1 MSRHLPAEFVCGHTW
16 RVVPHGCP
24 RSCSRLLFAVC
35 SCCWGPRRARL
46 FSITGG
52 STASGTRTAI
62 VHFGSVQPPPFG
74 KSALRLPLHAACS
87 AAPVSIRRPRSRVPR
102 LGTRLGGLR
111 LAVLRCVRPHCR
123 AGVVPVP
130 FRQRG
135 KIAQVVLAMTW
146 FTDNYITRYGM
157 TQSYQ
162 AEADLRCAGTTRK

>member
-1 MSRHLPAEFVCGHTW
+1 M
-16 RVVPHGCP
+16 HGEVRGAP
-24 RSCSRLLFAVC
+24 RCR
-35 SCCWGPRRARL
+35 RTRARAYTL
-46 FSITGG
+46 GKHIAAFVFPA
-52 STASGTRTAI
+52 ASAREACAHTTFNVESARPRTSA
-62 VHFGSVQPPPFG
+62 QPPPFG

>member
-1 MSRHLPAEFVCGHTW
+1 MVRIQTGLQRAQHAGLATYTIPQ
-16 RVVPHGCP
+16 
-24 RSCSRLLFAVC
+24 
-35 SCCWGPRRARL
+35 CWGPHTQTHMDLSYLSRPRRSTVRVEPRL
-46 FSITGG
+46 APSNYKQ
-52 STASGTRTAI
+52 
-62 VHFGSVQPPPFG
+62 QPPPFG